1 MTSIEPFPLKSRI
14 SVTAR
19 PTGQPTLPTQ
29 RGRASGRSSLKSPRS
44 KLRSPI
50 LKGLMWG
57 AAFGFTALASGAAG
71 VALAVL
77 SPDLSL
83 GKFAFTQTTQLPGGK
98 KTMLSQDSRWNS
110 LLPYNLARPVNILV
124 MGIDRVLDAP
134 PGSLE
139 AFSGRSDT
147 MLLLRFDPTDNSI
160 RMLSIPRDTRVLIP
174 QVGYTKIN
182 DANAYGG
189 PALAAKV
196 TSKTLNDVSI
206 DRYVRVTTDAFRELV
221 DLVGGVEVFVPKPMR
236 YQDMTQKLDINLEE
250 GLQTLNGDQ
259 AEQFARFRKDA
270 IGDIGRVQRQE
281 ILLKALQHRVNNP
294 TIIPRI
300 PQAIGILQKSI
311 DTNLSMEE
319 ILALANFGRQLTK
332 EQIQMVMLP
341 GRFSQ
346 PEEFEGR
353 SFWILS
359 ERGRDRVM
367 DQYFGVEQEAQSQ
380 PYRSLERLSIAIQN
394 STENPEAVERM
405 QKYLRQ
411 QNFRNVY
418 TIEGTNQ
425 FLETTEII
433 AQQGDLRAARSLRK
447 LLGFGQVEASSTGDL
462 GSDLTIRVG
471 LDAEK
476 WIENDSFSRTNATE
490 P

>member
-1 MTSIEPFPLKSRI
+1 MTSIEPFPIKSRI

-29 RGRASGRSSLKSPRS
+29 RGRASGRSQS
-44 KLRSPI
+44 KIHRARLRSPI

-57 AAFGFTALASGAAG
+57 VAFGLTALASGAVG
-71 VALAVL
+71 VSLAIL
-77 SPDLSL
+77 SPDLSS
-83 GKFAFTQTTQLPGGK
+83 GKVAFTKTTELPGGK

-134 PGSLE
+134 PGSLQ
-139 AFSGRSDT
+139 AFAGRSDT
-147 MLLLRFDPTDNSI
+147 MLLLRFDPTDNSL
-160 RMLSIPRDTRVLIP
+160 RMLSIPRDTRVEIP
-174 QVGYTKIN
+174 DVGYEKIN
-182 DANAYGG
+182 DANARGG
-189 PALAAKV
+189 PAMAAKV
-196 TSKTLNDVSI
+196 TSKTLNEVSI

-221 DLVGGVEVFVPKPMR
+221 DVVGGVEVFVPKPMH
-236 YQDMTQKLDINLEE
+236 YQDRTQKLDINLEE

-332 EQIQMVMLP
+332 EQVQMVMLP

-367 DQYFGVEQEAQSQ
+367 DQYFGVEHEAQDQ
-380 PYRSLERLSIAIQN
+380 PYRSFERLRIAIQN
-394 STENPEAVERM
+394 STGNPELVERVK
-405 QKYLRQ
+405 KYLRQ

-418 TIEGTNQ
+418 TLEDATQ
-425 FLETTEII
+425 FLEKTEII
-433 AQQGDLRAARSLRK
+433 AQQGDLRSARSLQK
-447 LLGFGQVEASSTGDL
+447 LFGFGQVEASSTGDL
-462 GSDLTIRVG
+462 GSDLTIRIG
-471 LDAEK
+471 SDAEK
-476 WIENDSFSRTNATE
+476 WIENNSFSRSNSTN